1 MRLIN
6 ILPVHNEAWILG
18 VSLRAMLRWADEVVV
33 LLHACTDRSEE
44 IAIEVA
50 RETGRV
56 VILEESNTTWD
67 EMNHRHR
74 LLLTARGHGATHVSM
89 FDADEVLSGN
99 LLPEIR
105 ETIARLPPRYVLEL
119 PGYNLRGGINRYHA
133 NGTWGNRW
141 FSAAFADD
149 PRLGWTG
156 DQFHHRHPM
165 GPAVMRRFWQQ
176 GQGGI
181 MHLWG
186 ASERRLIARHAK
198 YKLVEALRWPNKSRA
213 YLDYL
218 YSLAIKGQPGEPPSG
233 WRFTDV
239 PAAWWDP
246 YADLMRY
253 LDLDAAPSQE
263 RECLDLIKEHGID
276 RFAGLDLFGVETCEQ
291 DHAVPA

>member
-1 MRLIN
+1 MKLIN

-18 VSLRAMLRWADEVVV
+18 VSLRALLRFCDEVIV

-50 RETGRV
+50 REYGRV
-56 VILEESNTTWD
+56 VILEEAGAAWD
-67 EMNHRHR
+67 EMSHRHR
-74 LLLTARGHGATHVSM
+74 LLLTARGHGATHVAT
-89 FDADEVLSGN
+89 FDADEILTGN
-99 LLPEIR
+99 LLPDIR
-105 ETIARLPPRYVLEL
+105 DSIERLAPRNVLEL

-149 PRLGWTG
+149 RRLGWNG

-165 GPAVMRRFWQQ
+165 GPVVMRKFHQQ
-176 GQGGI
+176 GSGGI

-186 ASERRLIARHAK
+186 ASERRLVARHKK

-213 YLDYL
+213 YIDYL
-218 YSLAIKGQPGEPPSG
+218 YNLAIKGQPGEPPSC
-233 WRFTDV
+233 WRFADV
-239 PAAWWDP
+239 PETWWEP

-253 LDLDAAPSQE
+253 LDLDAVPSQE
-263 RECLDLIKEHGID
+263 SECRQLIADHGIE
-276 RFAGLDLFGVETCEQ
+276 RFAGLDLFGVERCEQ
-291 DHAVPA
+291 DHAVPV